1 MRWNGAAWTR
11 VSSPGTGEE
20 LNGLAFS
27 ASNYGWAVGIT
38 TSTSGS
44 GKTVILHWNG
54 KAWA

>member
-27 ASNYGWAVGIT
+27 ASNYGWAVGST
-38 TSTSGS
+38 TTSGS
-44 GKTVILHWNG
+44 DRTVILHWNG
-54 KAWA
+54 GAWG